1 MENNLDRYI
10 LDNFQNA
17 MDYHYIQPYY
27 QPVIRTSSRQLCSFE
42 VLARWMDPEIG
53 MIYPDEFITVL
64 EENNLIHIL
73 DLYIIR
79 QACARLRMTFAGE
92 GTPVPMSVN
101 LSRKDFDLCDIFIMV
116 DRIVTE
122 NRLPRDFINIEI
134 TESSVAENKEMMLN
148 EVKKFRSN
156 GYQVWMDDFGSAYS
170 SLNTLKDFEFDEI
183 KLDMGFLRP
192 FTQRS
197 QRIAASVIDMA
208 KGLGIHTLAEGV
220 ENEEQF
226 RYLRN
231 VGCEKV
237 QGYYFGKPMKYEEAL
252 DELSAKGVGTERP
265 QDRKYYDDIGKV
277 NLLSAVPFMTKEERD
292 SITTA
297 RQLNSIPLALAE
309 VRKDYFSILFYNTA
323 FEETALETGMFAD
336 IFSQEQLRKPQPFN
350 LLSDRI
356 ISLMDS
362 TVGGEEG
369 RMLFSAHDEYYEV
382 QAKCV
387 AKTSDK
393 YSVLIRMSNLSK
405 TARTANTSLLDDS
418 LVRIYSMFERITLV
432 DLNED
437 TIRPLYTTTREE
449 LVSQNTGALSMAQE
463 YAEKYIYPEDRDA
476 YLRMVDPRTV
486 EKRFREAGVNFMTRV
501 LRTKGHHGEYV
512 WKEHTDLRLEE
523 NVYLILIRNI
533 HRSVIAFENKIHR
546 ERKEYSPEMLWNN
559 LVQSDLLRI
568 FWKDKERRFLG
579 ASRAF
584 LDYYGFSSADEIIG
598 KNDEDMEWHLDP
610 SVYRDDELRVLSEGI
625 TTHNLPGR
633 CLADGENRE
642 ILASKTPIYDDDGAI
657 TGLMGYFIDRGL
669 LDEHDQRGK
678 ETKRRDLYTGL
689 LNSRGMAEE
698 AARFRDEFYL
708 RRRDF
713 VRLNIQLDEFE
724 SLNDRY
730 GYDFGD
736 KVLLTFGKALKKAFG
751 RSCVVGRSAGTSF
764 VIMKQMERV
773 EDASLLR
780 EQIRHACGSISEV
793 DGVPVTLYTS
803 VGYSFFSET
812 ESLSEQEKL
821 AERRILADHNRNVSN
836 EILIARA
843 SELFHFFDDIPAVY
857 AVYHVTRNEERGTA
871 DAVLFYVNHAY
882 ERATGEKAKDILGHG
897 VRELY
902 AFIDENW
909 YGKMIEAAL
918 DGKSAEDDFVFEPT
932 GQKYRFK
939 ADPVIYKGY
948 CAVTYLEKN

>member
-1 MENNLDRYI
+1 MEKNLDRYI

-53 MIYPDEFITVL
+53 MIYPDEFIPVL

-79 QACARLRMTFAGE
+79 QACAKLRMTFAGE
-92 GTPVPMSVN
+92 GTPVPVSVN

-197 QRIAASVIDMA
+197 QRIAAS
-208 KGLGIHTLAEGV
+208 
-220 ENEEQF
+220 
-226 RYLRN
+226 
-231 VGCEKV
+231 
-237 QGYYFGKPMKYEEAL
+237 
-252 DELSAKGVGTERP
+252 
-265 QDRKYYDDIGKV
+265 KYYDDIGKV

-350 LLSDRI
+350 VLSDRI

-437 TIRPLYTTTREE
+437 TIRPLYTTTRED

-463 YAEKYIYPEDRDA
+463 YAEKYVYPEDREA
-476 YLRMVDPRTV
+476 YLRAWRRNTPKNMFTPRTGTHTCAWWIRARS
-486 EKRFREAGVNFMTRV
+486 KRDSARRE
-501 LRTKGHHGEYV
+501 
-512 WKEHTDLRLEE
+512 
-523 NVYLILIRNI
+523 
-533 HRSVIAFENKIHR
+533 
-546 ERKEYSPEMLWNN
+546 
-559 LVQSDLLRI
+559 
-568 FWKDKERRFLG
+568 
-579 ASRAF
+579 
-584 LDYYGFSSADEIIG
+584 
-598 KNDEDMEWHLDP
+598 
-610 SVYRDDELRVLSEGI
+610 
-625 TTHNLPGR
+625 
-633 CLADGENRE
+633 
-642 ILASKTPIYDDDGAI
+642 
-657 TGLMGYFIDRGL
+657 
-669 LDEHDQRGK
+669 
-678 ETKRRDLYTGL
+678 
-689 LNSRGMAEE
+689 
-698 AARFRDEFYL
+698 
-708 RRRDF
+708 
-713 VRLNIQLDEFE
+713 
-724 SLNDRY
+724 
-730 GYDFGD
+730 
-736 KVLLTFGKALKKAFG
+736 
-751 RSCVVGRSAGTSF
+751 
-764 VIMKQMERV
+764 
-773 EDASLLR
+773 
-780 EQIRHACGSISEV
+780 SIS
-793 DGVPVTLYTS
+793 
-803 VGYSFFSET
+803 
-812 ESLSEQEKL
+812 
-821 AERRILADHNRNVSN
+821 
-836 EILIARA
+836 
-843 SELFHFFDDIPAVY
+843 
-857 AVYHVTRNEERGTA
+857 
-871 DAVLFYVNHAY
+871 
-882 ERATGEKAKDILGHG
+882 
-897 VRELY
+897 
-902 AFIDENW
+902 
-909 YGKMIEAAL
+909 
-918 DGKSAEDDFVFEPT
+918 
-932 GQKYRFK
+932 
-939 ADPVIYKGY
+939 
-948 CAVTYLEKN
+948 